1 MLMATRSSRRDAVL
15 TWFSGLS
22 NNDTRGAVAG
32 LSAKTSAKR
41 PNPTIEVQ
49 AGLSSS
55 LTRPLKRTLV
65 GTSISKA
72 PHKKRAGNQNEN
84 MMTLPIEI
92 FTQVLSYVTPC
103 SLVALIRTNKAL
115 RRILLD
121 PSSKPIWQS
130 AAARVPGLPVCPIW
144 MSEPRYAVL
153 LFSESCTL
161 CGASTALKPDPHL
174 FARLCASCR
183 DTGLVDDETV
193 MQWNI
198 ENLQLSSRRRFCL
211 RQDVEQILQQRAEPN
226 SNSSSE
232 SILMFNR
239 ESGRLLLPYFSWLY
253 DGHHLAQYLSDLEQ
267 ARRQELEEIKNQR
280 RELIHERLFG
290 LGWTVEDFRVH
301 ETYVEDWNALV
312 EVARPLS
319 DPTCKNLI
327 SKLSRCLEGSRKAKE
342 RDTRYERVEYLL
354 THYGATARPFNSILA
369 QFCAPAHFPPHSIF
383 PTIAHLDYWFTT
395 ADFFQSTMPNPL
407 PDINTLLGWDLIQNL
422 YEDDIPVDIVNERFK
437 ERIPE
442 LEHRLAAWRAKT
454 EERLIDNLDLEH
466 IPGPEVQVEASTG
479 VCGKTDTTMELPAS
493 TRFLLR
499 ADTIFKLPTAQCPGY
514 PYAKFGNTSSAPQYY
529 PYLFLPPPSL
539 RDPTIIPRHP
549 IDLSMFKRYDEA
561 EKIAK
566 ALLADYNRPDVAYIE
581 LKQMGAR
588 FNCLRC
594 HQRMPWTWGRIVEHY
609 GEMNEKWEN
618 QTKHRPEQTT
628 KHKIVFVNA
637 HELRPGEGPGRER
650 LMRSGD
656 VANTDEGNGRMME
669 CKLCLIGWP
678 STTYACMAAITQHLR
693 NVHEVTGELLENLH
707 YGEFT
712 QPCNRARYKTEWCT
726 RWDSYHSEPR
736 GQR

>member
-1 MLMATRSSRRDAVL
+1 MPTATRSS
-15 TWFSGLS
+15 SLS
-22 NNDTRGAVAG
+22 KNDTRSVMAE
-32 LSAKTSAKR
+32 LPTRTSVKR
-41 PNPTIEVQ
+41 RNPTSKVSTDP
-49 AGLSSS
+49 SSS
-55 LTRPLKRTLV
+55 LTRTPKRTRV
-65 GTSISKA
+65 GTSTSKA
-72 PHKKRAGNQNEN
+72 PHKKRAGNENEN

-103 SLVALIRTNKAL
+103 SLIALIRTNKAF

-130 AAARVPGLPVCPIW
+130 AATRVPGLPTCPRW
-144 MSEPRYAVL
+144 MSEPRYAAL
-153 LFSESCTL
+153 LFSKLCTL
-161 CGASTALKPDPHL
+161 CGASTTLKLDPHL

-183 DTGLVDDETV
+183 DTGLVEDVTV
-193 MQWNI
+193 MQWDI
-198 ENLQLSSRRRFCL
+198 RNLLRWSPSIKPNSSHRFCL
-211 RQDVEQILQQRAEPN
+211 RQDLERILQQRAEPN

-232 SILMFNR
+232 SILMSNR
-239 ESGRLLLPYFSWLY
+239 ESGRLSPPFSWFY
-253 DGHHLAQYLSDLEQ
+253 DSYYLAQYLSGLEQ

-280 RELIHERLFG
+280 RQLIHERLFG
-290 LGWTVEDFRVH
+290 LGWTAGDVRVH

-327 SKLSRCLEGSRKAKE
+327 SKLSRCLEGSRKVKE
-342 RDTRYERVEYLL
+342 RETRYERVEYLL
-354 THYGATARPFNSILA
+354 THYGATAHPFNSILA
-369 QFCAPAHFPPHSIF
+369 QFCAPAHFPPHSDF
-383 PTIAHLDYWFTT
+383 STIAHLDYWFTK

-442 LEHRLAAWRAKT
+442 LEHRLAAWRAET

-466 IPGPEVQVEASTG
+466 IPGPEVQVE

-514 PYAKFGNTSSAPQYY
+514 PYTKFGNTSSAPQYY

-549 IDLSMFKRYDEA
+549 TDLSVFKRYDEA

-678 STTYACMAAITQHLR
+678 STTYDCMAAITQHLR
-693 NVHEVTGELLENLH
+693 NV
-707 YGEFT
+707 
-712 QPCNRARYKTEWCT
+712 
-726 RWDSYHSEPR
+726 
-736 GQR
+736 

>member
-1 MLMATRSSRRDAVL
+1 MPMATRSS
-15 TWFSGLS
+15 SLS
-22 NNDTRGAVAG
+22 KNDTRSVMAELPTRTSVKRRDPTSEV
-32 LSAKTSAKR
+32 SAD
-41 PNPTIEVQ
+41 P
-49 AGLSSS
+49 SSS
-55 LTRPLKRTLV
+55 LARPPKRTRV
-65 GTSISKA
+65 GTSTSKA
-72 PHKKRAGNQNEN
+72 PHKKRAGNENKN

-103 SLVALIRTNKAL
+103 SLVALIHTNKAL

-130 AAARVPGLPVCPIW
+130 AATRVPGLPACPTW

-153 LFSESCTL
+153 LFSKLCTL
-161 CGASTALKPDPHL
+161 SSVLSPPRPRANSATACGAQFEQFFRIHIDVQQGVRSIVAAI
-174 FARLCASCR
+174 FMVLCSSCLSDQ
-183 DTGLVDDETV
+183 DT
-193 MQWNI
+193 
-198 ENLQLSSRRRFCL
+198 
-211 RQDVEQILQQRAEPN
+211 QD
-226 SNSSSE
+226 S
-232 SILMFNR
+232 
-239 ESGRLLLPYFSWLY
+239 YY
-253 DGHHLAQYLSDLEQ
+253 LAQYLSGLEQ

-280 RELIHERLFG
+280 RQLIHERLFG
-290 LGWTVEDFRVH
+290 LGWTAGDVRVH

-327 SKLSRCLEGSRKAKE
+327 SKLSRCLEGSRKVKE
-342 RDTRYERVEYLL
+342 RETRYERVEYLL
-354 THYGATARPFNSILA
+354 THYGATAHPFNSILA
-369 QFCAPAHFPPHSIF
+369 QFCAPAHFPPHSDF
-383 PTIAHLDYWFTT
+383 STIAHLDYWFTK

-422 YEDDIPVDIVNERFK
+422 YEDDTPADIVNERFK
-437 ERIPE
+437 ERVPE
-442 LEHRLAAWRAKT
+442 LERRLAAWRAET

-514 PYAKFGNTSSAPQYY
+514 PYTKFGNTSSAPQYY

-594 HQRMPWTWGRIVEHY
+594 HQRVPWTWGRIVEHY

-650 LMRSGD
+650 LICSEY
-656 VANTDEGNGRMME
+656 VANSDEGNGRMME

-678 STTYACMAAITQHLR
+678 STTYDYMAAITQHLR
-693 NVHEVTGELLENLH
+693 NV
-707 YGEFT
+707 
-712 QPCNRARYKTEWCT
+712 
-726 RWDSYHSEPR
+726 
-736 GQR
+736 